1 MLSEGNDRLDRPF
14 VDEIMSANQD
24 AVDCMLPM
32 GITSEN
38 VAAQF
43 NISREEQDRY
53 AVESYRRAEAAQKA
67 GYFDDEVVPIT
78 VKKDGKDVTIVKDE
92 IRYGTTLEKVA
103 KLKPAFIED
112 GRSTAGN
119 SSQITDGAAAVVLM
133 KRSKALE
140 LGQPIVAKYVGC
152 AIAGLAPRIM
162 GIGPTLAIPKLL
174 ERYNLDLHKDVDVVE
189 INEAFAS
196 MAVYCRDTLKLD
208 WSKMNPRGGAIALG
222 HPFGMTGVRQIVC
235 GLSECRRTQKK
246 VLLTSM
252 CLGTGMGMAGLLISE
267 Q

>member
-1 MLSEGNDRLDRPF
+1 MDRPF
-14 VDEIMSANQD
+14 VDEITASQEAS
-24 AVDCMLPM
+24 DCMLTM
-32 GITSEN
+32 GETSEN
-38 VAAQF
+38 VSKQF
-43 NISREEQDRY
+43 NVTREQQDTY

-67 GYFDDEVVPIT
+67 GWFDDELVSIT
-78 VKKDGKDVTIVKDE
+78 VKKDGKDITITKDE
-92 IRYGTTLEKVA
+92 IRYGTTLEKVS
-103 KLKPAFIED
+103 KLKPAFAED

-119 SSQITDGAAAVVLM
+119 SSQITDGAAALVLM

-152 AIAGLAPRIM
+152 AIAGLEPRIM

-174 ERYNLDLHKDVDVVE
+174 AKYNLDLHKDIDVVE

-196 MAVYCRDTLKLD
+196 MAVYCRDTLQLD
-208 WSKMNPRGGAIALG
+208 WKKMNPRGGAIALG

-235 GLSECRRTQKK
+235 GLSECRRTQQK

-267 Q
+267 M